1 MTLFDPMDC
10 QAPLCIGFSRQ
21 ECWTGLPFPSKG
33 SLPSPGIEPGS
44 PALQADSLPSE
55 PLGNICF
62 TQQRRCSFLFS
73 FYKWTKPS
81 TEILIGFP
89 VVTQHVHD
97 GAELGMG
104 AHLWTT
110 KVLSLSWGRCHS
122 LNVPDLKTS
131 VTLHSPSWS
140 PVSMAYFIFVPFFRS
155 NPSFPETWPL
165 NSLLSLPTS
174 AFSTFLVPARHN
186 GQISSAKILL
196 CLWHFLMQTFSLG
209 VVVGLNQK
217 NLMVPNAESCDC
229 QPDVC
234 TSDLP
239 RVIHMHGIWM
249 SVWGQAL
256 RLKKKKQL
264 QTMSLSLAFTQ
275 QSPDPIRHSG

>member
-1 MTLFDPMDC
+1 MRTL
-10 QAPLCIGFSRQ
+10 
-21 ECWTGLPFPSKG
+21 
-33 SLPSPGIEPGS
+33 SLPKCSRLEDIC
-44 PALQADSLPSE
+44 DS
-55 PLGNICF
+55 
-62 TQQRRCSFLFS
+62 
-73 FYKWTKPS
+73 
-81 TEILIGFP
+81 
-89 VVTQHVHD
+89 
-97 GAELGMG
+97 
-104 AHLWTT
+104 
-110 KVLSLSWGRCHS
+110 
-122 LNVPDLKTS
+122 
-131 VTLHSPSWS
+131 LHSPSWS

-239 RVIHMHGIWM
+239 KESFTCME
-249 SVWGQAL
+249 SECLVWGQAL
-256 RLKKKKQL
+256 RLKKKKK
-264 QTMSLSLAFTQ
+264 TTTNYESFTSLYSAIPR
-275 QSPDPIRHSG
+275 SYMA